1 MVQFTAIVSDP
12 KTGKSYQ
19 TTITGHHANSLI
31 GKKIGDEFDGIF
43 VGLPGY
49 KLVVRGGSD
58 KDGFPMRKDLS
69 GPRRKAILVAKS
81 IGFRP
86 KVAGIRRRRSLRGN
100 TISPDIIQINLRISA
115 HGSKPLEDAF
125 KTKTDQPGG
134 AAPAPAPP
142 APPKKG

>member
-12 KTGKSYQ
+12 KSGKSYQ
-19 TTITGHHANSLI
+19 TIISGHHANSLI

-58 KDGFPMRKDLS
+58 KDGFPMRRDLS
-69 GPRRKAILVAKS
+69 GPRRKSLLVSKS
-81 IGFRP
+81 TGFRP

-125 KTKTDQPGG
+125 KAKGDQPA
-134 AAPAPAPP
+134 AAPAAPAPP
-142 APPKKG
+142 AKK